1 MMRILIFISLILI
14 GAGHS
19 AMAQLPQNNSVRMTG
34 IFSKVE
40 DSIRKEFAAKN
51 MIWPPNYVYLRSF
64 KYDREF
70 EIWIKYKAEEQ
81 YQFFKS
87 YRVCQQSGK
96 IGPKRMEGDYQVP
109 EGFYY
114 IDEFKPNSA
123 YHLALGVNY
132 PNSSD
137 RILSDP
143 RNPGSRIFVHGNC
156 VSTGCI
162 PLTDMPMERLY
173 VLASRVKE
181 AGYQEFIPMHIYPV
195 RFKNKASMEALVKA
209 TENSPSLKKFADN
222 LKPVYD
228 YFESKKNLPIIL
240 VNQHGEYVIN

>member
-1 MMRILIFISLILI
+1 MTARSIICLFLLVFGSL
-14 GAGHS
+14 A
-19 AMAQLPQNNSVRMTG
+19 ANAQLPQNNTQRMKG
-34 IFSKVE
+34 IFSITE
-40 DSIRKEFAAKN
+40 DSLRKEFAAAN
-51 MIWPPNYVYLRSF
+51 MVWPPNYMYLRSF

-70 EIWIKYKAEEQ
+70 EIWIKYKAEEP
-81 YQFFKS
+81 YKLFKVH
-87 YRVCQQSGK
+87 RVCQQSGK

-109 EGFYY
+109 EGFYH

-162 PLTDMPMERLY
+162 PLTDLPMERLY
-173 VLASRVKE
+173 VMASRVKE
-181 AGYQEFIPMHIYPV
+181 AGYQEFIPLHIFPV
-195 RFKNKASMEALVKA
+195 KYKSKNSNK
-209 TENSPSLKKFADN
+209 
-222 LKPVYD
+222 Y
-228 YFESKKNLPIIL
+228 
-240 VNQHGEYVIN
+240 